1 MENTGKVLCPMCH
14 GNGHMNHSDVVRK
27 LSDPELGRK
36 LQDYLDEI
44 THKLPHSG
52 QLLETAAAATRDCRE
67 PRELRPW
74 PGNHPLRRSPK
85 E

>member
-1 MENTGKVLCPMCH
+1 MVENADKVLCPMCH
-14 GNGHMNHSDVVRK
+14 GDGHMNYSEVVRK

-36 LQDYLDEI
+36 IQVYLDEI
-44 THKLPHSG
+44 THELPHSG
-52 QLLETAAAATRDCRE
+52 QLLETAAATRDS
-67 PRELRPW
+67 RELRPW

>member
-14 GNGHMNHSDVVRK
+14 GDGHMNHSDVVRK

-36 LQDYLDEI
+36 IQVYLDEI
-44 THKLPHSG
+44 THELPHSS
-52 QLLETAAAATRDCRE
+52 QLLETAAAAKDCRE
-67 PRELRPW
+67 LHPW